1 MDEYTPNQQAYSNL
15 INDINHLFIGLEY
28 DEPCDICD
36 GDMKLLDKAVKKFK
50 PVSYTHLTLPTI
62 YSV

>member
-36 GDMKLLDKAVKKFK
+36 GDMTLLDKAVKKFK
-50 PVSYTHLTLPTI
+50 LQVWENQL
-62 YSV
+62 